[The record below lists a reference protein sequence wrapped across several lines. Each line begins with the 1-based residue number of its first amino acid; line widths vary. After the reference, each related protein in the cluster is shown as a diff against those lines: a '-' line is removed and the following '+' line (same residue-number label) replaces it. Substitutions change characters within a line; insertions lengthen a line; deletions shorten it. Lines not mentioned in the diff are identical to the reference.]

1 MARSQASKNSQPAP
15 MAGSQFEAK
24 KNQGYQIPLY
34 LWQQL
39 HEEAGRRK
47 RLGLPLGSQNAI
59 ACAALAEWL
68 QSNRGSQK

>member
-1 MARSQASKNSQPAP
+1 MARSQAAKNSKPAP
-15 MAGSQFEAK
+15 MAGSQFEPK

-68 QSNRGSQK
+68 KSNQGGQK